1 MTRVLDLSQATHE
14 KLAFTQEDLTHLPE
28 GFPLCVIRDG
38 RIARADGLPLE
49 WEDYELLDEDFPATL
64 TETGD
69 LEMSPR
75 PKPAHENRRD
85 NLEQVLKCHVKCHP
99 GGKVI
104 SGPEVRIPG
113 RRRPLAP
120 DLMFFRDPDPRWNNA
135 ELHENA
141 PAKIEQIPDLA
152 VEIISPSNRD
162 QEREEKLAFYR
173 LGLISEVWFVQRDG
187 SVDIWRG
194 SPQMI
199 ITVQPSE
206 FFSSS
211 LFPGLAID
219 PAWIRKY
226 PEEDF
231 SLIRKFIPRIRVL
244 DDPEDPELTKRARQ
258 LAARITHHFERLKE
272 EQSEVL
278 STEEFLG
285 RLRASVGEE
294 PGEPP
299 SGRVISSSGPFA
311 KTGRTSMV

>member
-1 MTRVLDLSQATHE
+1 MSHHTTVLTE
-14 KLAFTQEDLTHLPE
+14 ENLAFREEDLLRLP
-28 GFPLCVIRDG
+28 GTFPSCVIRDG
-38 RIARADGLPLE
+38 RIARVDGLPLE

-64 TETGD
+64 TETGE

-85 NLEQVLKCHVKCHP
+85 NLEEVLKCHVKCHP

-135 ELHENA
+135 ELDENA

-162 QEREEKLAFYR
+162 QKWEEKLAFYR
-173 LGLISEVWFVQRDG
+173 LGMISEVWFVQRDG

-194 SPQMI
+194 SPHMI
-199 ITVQPSE
+199 ITVQPGE
-206 FFSSS
+206 LFSSA

-226 PEEDF
+226 PEEEL

-244 DDPEDPELTKRARQ
+244 DDPEDLELTKRARQ
-258 LAARITHHFERLKE
+258 LAARITRHLKLVARE
-272 EQSEVL
+272 DRVPS
-278 STEEFLG
+278 SEEFLSQ
-285 RLRASVGEE
+285 LRQSAEDE
-294 PGEPP
+294 PGDLP
-299 SGRVISSSGPFA
+299 SQSHGLKP
-311 KTGRTSMV
+311 